1 LRLQAGDRIC
11 RAQRRGL
18 RYDSCVASTT
28 IASGV
33 VLIVLGLAGYFLTG
47 MVSVTALIPSAFGV
61 VLALCGVIAR
71 DDRKRKHAMHGAVL
85 IALLG
90 LGGTVPGLLKIGSL
104 LDGTAERPA
113 AVIAQTIMAVLM
125 VIYLVVAIR
134 SFIAARAAR
143 R

>member
-1 LRLQAGDRIC
+1 M
-11 RAQRRGL
+11 
-18 RYDSCVASTT
+18 ASTT
-28 IASGV
+28 IAFGL
-33 VLIVLGLAGYFLTG
+33 VLLVLGLASYLLTG

-61 VLALCGVIAR
+61 MLALCGVIAR

-90 LGGTVPGLLKIGSL
+90 FGGTVPGLMKIGSVL
-104 LDGTAERPA
+104 AGTSERPA

-125 VIYLVVAIR
+125 LIYLAMAIR
-134 SFIAARAAR
+134 SLIAARAAR

>member
-1 LRLQAGDRIC
+1 LSA
-11 RAQRRGL
+11 
-18 RYDSCVASTT
+18 
-28 IASGV
+28 V
-33 VLIVLGLAGYFLTG
+33 V
-47 MVSVTALIPSAFGV
+47 
-61 VLALCGVIAR
+61 
-71 DDRKRKHAMHGAVL
+71 

-125 VIYLVVAIR
+125 VIYLVMAIR